1 MPDDDGEPP
10 RDGSDET
17 TTEESSAPGVGDAFT
32 EEDAEVLALLD
43 DDYARCILVAASEG
57 PKTARELVETCD
69 ASDPTVYRRLE
80 RLQAAELV
88 AEEQTVDPDGHH
100 RKAYRTRVRR
110 VLVALGDRQAV
121 AVEEAPRD
129 PADTFTRVY
138 EELTGDG

>member
-1 MPDDDGEPP
+1 MPDDGETLPDDP
-10 RDGSDET
+10 DET
-17 TTEESSAPGVGDAFT
+17 THEESSAPAAGDAFAGA
-32 EEDAEVLALLD
+32 DVEVLALLD
-43 DDYARCILVAASEG
+43 DDYARCILVAASEE
-57 PKTARELVETCD
+57 PMTARELVEACD

-80 RLQAAELV
+80 RLRAAELV

-110 VLVALGDRQAV
+110 VLVAFGDRYEV